1 MDVNKNAASMSIFT
15 KAELSMNKRFKLI
28 SWNIDGLD
36 RLQYTLEE
44 RTRGVVDVIQREK
57 PDAVFL
63 QEVIPQSLV
72 LLNNFL
78 PEYDSYTGDIEGYFV
93 AILTR
98 RDTLKVQSHEVIPY
112 PGTQMDRNLLIV
124 HVIYEGSIEI
134 DLMTSHHESCKP
146 GANERIQQLK
156 LCFEKMVETPANRIV
171 LFGGD
176 LNMRDD
182 ELVKAGNIPA
192 GICDLWIE
200 MGKREKYAYTWDMQ
214 LNTNLDFSDNNFK
227 PRCRYDRLY
236 FRAATSPMIKFKPIS
251 FKLEG
256 LEIIQSIQRFCSDHW
271 AIQAEFEV

>member
-1 MDVNKNAASMSIFT
+1 MNVSKNAASLPIFT
-15 KAELSMNKRFKLI
+15 EAELSMNKRFKLI

-36 RLQYTLEE
+36 RLQHTLEE
-44 RTRGVVDVIQREK
+44 RTRGVVAVIQREK

-63 QEVIPQSLV
+63 QEVIPESLF
-72 LLNNFL
+72 LLNNSL
-78 PEYDSYTGDIEGYFV
+78 SEYDFYTGYFV

-98 RDTLKVQSHEVIPY
+98 RDILKVQSHEVIPY

-134 DLMTSHHESCKP
+134 DLMTSHHESCQP
-146 GANERIQQLK
+146 GADERIRQLK
-156 LCFEKMVETPANRIV
+156 LCFKKMVETPANRIV

-176 LNMRDD
+176 LNMRDN
-182 ELVKAGNIPA
+182 ELVKAGDIPA

-200 MGKREKYAYTWDMQ
+200 MGKHQEYAYTWDMQ
-214 LNTNLDFSDNNFK
+214 RNTNLDFSANNFQ
-227 PRCRYDRLY
+227 PRCRFDRLY
-236 FRAATSPMIKFKPIS
+236 FRAATSPMVKFKPVA

>member
-1 MDVNKNAASMSIFT
+1 MGNCSGVLPMGHGSNSNHPHGGPPGQARKHSN
-15 KAELSMNKRFKLI
+15 
-28 SWNIDGLD
+28 DGG
-36 RLQYTLEE
+36 R
-44 RTRGVVDVIQREK
+44 RG
-57 PDAVFL
+57 
-63 QEVIPQSLV
+63 SG
-72 LLNNFL
+72 
-78 PEYDSYTGDIEGYFV
+78 DSHGKGGDIEGYFV